1 MTIEELK
8 QTIEQRTGVP
18 ASLLTGETAEE
29 NIAQAKAML
38 AYKREYEQQRPKTAA
53 EQFSDW
59 LGGQLEEKNRQT
71 AAAFGLHYEAP
82 ETDPAGAALADIAEA
97 VRVEGGGYPMVK
109 DGGQVDTSNMPD
121 PRPAREQFA
130 EWLGQQTAFD
140 PFKDADG
147 WKKLF

>member
-18 ASLLTGETAEE
+18 ASFLTGETAEE
-29 NIAQAKAML
+29 NIAQAKAFL
-38 AYKREYEQQRPKTAA
+38 AYKREYEQQRPKSTA

-59 LGGQLEEKNRQT
+59 IGGQLEERDRQT

-82 ETDPAGAALADIAEA
+82 EKDPAGAALADIEEA
-97 VRVEGGGYPMVK
+97 VRVEAGGYPMVK
-109 DGGQVDTSNMPD
+109 DGGQIDTSNMPD

-130 EWLGQQTAFD
+130 DWLGQKTAFD

-147 WKKLF
+147 WKRVL

>member
-130 EWLGQQTAFD
+130 DWLGQQTAFD

>member
-130 EWLGQQTAFD
+130 DWLGQQTAFA

-147 WKKLF
+147 WERVL